1 MIINEILY
9 RKKWSKNQLAIKAN
23 IPYST
28 IEDIFSRKTK
38 IGNLTLTNSIKLAKA
53 LDIDVKDVINLQNK
67 TDEDVFR
74 SMVSHNLVQ
83 LGDLNFIEKTIES
96 NEIIKL
102 YKNHL
107 FFEALYLLSALD
119 YVSNK
124 NNIPLVKEYDYIRK
138 LKLDSISY
146 PKSIKYLIQDE
157 HKLNKEFT
165 NSIPEFKVHNIA
177 ERELY
182 NAI

>member
-74 SMVSHNLVQ
+74 SMVSHNLVK
-83 LGDLNFIEKTIES
+83 LGDLRFIEETIES
-96 NEIIKL
+96 KEITKL
-102 YKNHL
+102 FKYQL
-107 FFEALYLLSALD
+107 FFESLYLLSTLD

-138 LKLDSISY
+138 LKLNNISY

-157 HKLNKEFT
+157 QKLKIEFN
-165 NSIPEFKVHNIA
+165 NSIPEFKIHNIA
-177 ERELY
+177 EINLY
-182 NAI
+182 DAK